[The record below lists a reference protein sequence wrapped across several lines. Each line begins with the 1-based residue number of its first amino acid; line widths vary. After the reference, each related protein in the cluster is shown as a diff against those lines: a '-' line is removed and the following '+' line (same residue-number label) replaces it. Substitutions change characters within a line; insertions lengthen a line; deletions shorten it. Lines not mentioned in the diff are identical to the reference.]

1 MFDSGESSSAM
12 IGTVVDTG
20 IVTVPGGA
28 ITPNG
33 PRHTTPGAGAG
44 DILPE
49 LDALLSAT
57 PTPTTPPSAAS
68 DADNNHYQ
76 LLRARQSAPTA
87 TVTVVSGS
95 GDSSDSGGSSATTLS
110 GGAIAGIVIGSI
122 AGFLLLVWIYRSCF
136 NIGAPPGEDRE
147 AWYHDVDPKR
157 SPHRHHHHHSYTHSR
172 PRHGGGHHHRHH
184 SRRRSSLSSTMSTPP
199 PVVVRET
206 SRTQPVYVSRGRDR
220 VSRSRGGSTETRNL
234 IIERGA
240 SGGSLLCA

>member
-1 MFDSGESSSAM
+1 MTRIAEVSPSFSLFLALYRGKATALCEHN
-12 IGTVVDTG
+12 TQPTY
-20 IVTVPGGA
+20 
-28 ITPNG
+28 
-33 PRHTTPGAGAG
+33 TTPQAVPSRPMAPAIPPPDAGAAAG

-68 DADNNHYQ
+68 DADDNHYQ

-95 GDSSDSGGSSATTLS
+95 GDSGDSGGSSATTLS

-220 VSRSRGGSTETRNL
+220 VSRSRGRQY
-234 IIERGA
+234 
-240 SGGSLLCA
+240 